1 MLLFSTLRV
10 RHELLFV
17 NVLNIAITM
26 IRITN
31 SYLICIK
38 DCIIVMCLVS
48 TGFNVLRIISLL
60 TLGRT
65 HFIYLILEFF
75 TYYGDCLMLRPAE
88 YYGLSNILLQ
98 SNLHSPPTDSAPTHG
113 AHGHAVRS
121 VRILGYLSLTDTY
134 FMKAC
139 L

>member
-1 MLLFSTLRV
+1 MMLLFSTLRV

-98 SNLHSPPTDSAPTHG
+98 SNLHSPPTDRRSCGALG
-113 AHGHAVRS
+113 AHSRLL
-121 VRILGYLSLTDTY
+121 ITY
-134 FMKAC
+134 VYIFS
-139 L
+139 